1 MLPLKQRLAMYRVI
15 PVVTPTSVDATLL
28 LAEALSSGGIG
39 AIEITLRTPAALDA
53 LRAVKDSGIAIE
65 VGVGTVTTPA
75 LVEEV
80 AKIGVAFAISPGL
93 TRPILDAAAAN
104 HLELLPGIASPS
116 ELMLGLEYGLDF
128 FKLFPAEVVGGQK
141 MLKALSGPFPSIQ
154 FCPTGG
160 ISPANARDYLSLPN
174 VACIGGSWMVPQE
187 AIEAGDWSTIER
199 LSREAIALTSA

>member
-1 MLPLKQRLAMYRVI
+1 MHPLKQRLAGYRVI
-15 PVVTPTSVDATLL
+15 PVVTPTSVDATLS

-75 LVEEV
+75 LVEAV

-93 TRPILDAAAAN
+93 TRSVLDAAAAH

-116 ELMLGLEYGLDF
+116 ELMLGLECGLDF

-141 MLKALSGPFPSIQ
+141 MLKALSGPFPAIQ

-160 ISPANARDYLSLPN
+160 IGPANARDYLSLPN
-174 VACIGGSWMVPQE
+174 VVCIGGSWMVPQE
-187 AIEAGDWSTIER
+187 AVEAGDWSTIER

>member
-1 MLPLKQRLAMYRVI
+1 MLPLKQRLAGYRVI
-15 PVVTPTSVDATLL
+15 PVVTPTSVDATVS
-28 LAEALSSGGIG
+28 LAQALCSGGIG

-53 LRAVKDSGIAIE
+53 LRAVKDSGIPIE

-75 LVEEV
+75 LVAEV

-93 TRPILDAAAAN
+93 TRPVLDAAAAN
-104 HLELLPGIASPS
+104 DLALLPGIASPS

-141 MLKALSGPFPSIQ
+141 MLKALSGPFPSLK

-160 ISPANARDYLSLPN
+160 IGPANARDYLSLSN
-174 VACIGGSWMVPQE
+174 VVCIGGSWMVPQE
-187 AIEAGDWSTIER
+187 AVEAGDWSTIER
-199 LSREAIALTSA
+199 LSREAITLTSA